1 MKLLN
6 IIASPRGPKSRTLSI
21 AREFL
26 HTLQEKYPEL
36 IIEDLDL
43 FKENLPDVF
52 WGEVAAK
59 YVLMQGGVL
68 DKNSQISWNRILNY
82 SKAFLEA
89 DLYLISTPMW
99 NFSIPYKLK
108 QYIDIIVQA
117 GVLFK
122 ITERGVEGL
131 VKNKKMVCI
140 TTRGNDYGEG
150 MPMHACDFQEP
161 YLRSIFGLV
170 GITDITFVNAQP
182 LDFHPSLTTAR
193 LDVAKEEARA
203 IAATYEMPLVVSDNG
218 VQQV

>member
-21 AREFL
+21 AKEFL
-26 HTLQEKYPEL
+26 NTLQEKYPDL
-36 IIEDLDL
+36 VIEDLDL

-68 DKNSQISWNRILNY
+68 DKNSQISWNRIVNY

-89 DLYLISTPMW
+89 DLYLISSPMW

-108 QYIDIIVQA
+108 QYIDIIIQA
-117 GVLFK
+117 GILFR

-131 VKNKKMVCI
+131 VKNKKMFCI

-150 MPMHACDFQEP
+150 MPMQACDFQEP

-170 GITDITFVNAQP
+170 GITDITFINAQP
-182 LDFHPSLTTAR
+182 LDYNPALTTAR
-193 LDVAKEEARA
+193 LDIAKEEARVL
-203 IAATYEMPLVVSDNG
+203 AANCEIPLVVTHNG
-218 VQQV
+218 VL

>member
-26 HTLQEKYPEL
+26 NTLQEKHPDL
-36 IIEDLDL
+36 VIEDLDL
-43 FKENLPDVF
+43 FKDNLPDVF

-68 DKNSQISWNRILNY
+68 DKNSQIAWNRIVNY
-82 SKAFLEA
+82 SKAFLAA
-89 DLYLISTPMW
+89 DLYLISSPMW

-108 QYIDIIVQA
+108 QYIDIIIQA
-117 GVLFK
+117 GILFK

-131 VKNKKMVCI
+131 AQNKKMFCI

-170 GITDITFVNAQP
+170 GITDITFINAQP
-182 LDFHPSLTTAR
+182 LDYNPAHTAAR
-193 LDVAKEEARA
+193 LEIAKEEARS
-203 IAATYEMPLVVSDNG
+203 IAANCEMPLVVTHNG
-218 VQQV
+218 I